1 MRLPGCARTHSSSGL
16 THRSS
21 WIGRVCVALIH
32 SSASTTSQY
41 PNSGTFGGGDIFD
54 ELGTCAAGR
63 SLHIPTGTVL
73 KRIPPTTPINR
84 MTLSRIPSF
93 FHCAICIIH
102 LLEHDLVL
110 FICLHDFLVSFL
122 GPTVTAFWARAN
134 DRRIS
139 RSAERAQRAERCR
152 LNARVSRPA
161 WPESRP
167 QRPETGLA
175 ARRPFSG
182 PERSF
187 FGPANDRRISRSAE
201 RAQRSGALSA
211 ECAG

>member
-1 MRLPGCARTHSSSGL
+1 MRGLAGPPGPTRAPRDPKQASPPDGPSPAQNVHSSGL
-16 THRSS
+16 LTIGASAAARS
-21 WIGRVCVALIH
+21 
-32 SSASTTSQY
+32 
-41 PNSGTFGGGDIFD
+41 
-54 ELGTCAAGR
+54 ER
-63 SLHIPTGTVL
+63 S
-73 KRIPPTTPINR
+73 
-84 MTLSRIPSF
+84 
-93 FHCAICIIH
+93 
-102 LLEHDLVL
+102 E
-110 FICLHDFLVSFL
+110 
-122 GPTVTAFWARAN
+122 
-134 DRRIS
+134 
-139 RSAERAQRAERCR
+139 AERCR

-161 WPESRP
+161 WPDSRP

>member
-122 GPTVTAFWARAN
+122 GPTVTAFWALVTYRLPVYHRTDYQYTSIGRFCQAPLVEMRGFEPLTSSVQG
-134 DRRIS
+134 RRSPI
-139 RSAERAQRAERCR
+139 
-152 LNARVSRPA
+152 
-161 WPESRP
+161 
-167 QRPETGLA
+167 
-175 ARRPFSG
+175 
-182 PERSF
+182 
-187 FGPANDRRISRSAE
+187 
-201 RAQRSGALSA
+201 
-211 ECAG
+211 